1 MATYNLVGYD
11 ATNNLPIIPASSDV
25 ANVQGDLTVANNATI
40 TGDLTVNGTT
50 TTVNAQIT
58 TADDYIHLNST
69 YTNTAA
75 AADSGFI
82 FTVQPSGTVFTSSLF
97 ENTDTVRVTADPSAS
112 FAVGDIV
119 QISGASTG
127 SNNGLY
133 EVSALSSTQI
143 AFKTSVSAALVDIC
157 QNVSFTNEND
167 TGASVVKVK
176 VMVLKTDQSNDAF
189 VYKYGSTAS
198 NMSADQTF
206 GGSVSLTDI
215 SAGSG
220 NASLTTS
227 SGDITIGVNT
237 SQAMK
242 FQINSADK
250 LVFDADQ
257 IKVKADNELLFESGA
272 LITRT
277 MTFAGGSTV
286 AAYDLI
292 CMNPFLQASPASANG
307 TISGVSQVQH
317 QVIGVALTAGG
328 ASPASGTVALMAGD
342 IVPMN
347 FGSDLTSGDTGKAVY
362 VAVTAGRATITA
374 PSSSGD
380 KVVRVGFVWD
390 GSSNL
395 GSTGIHSVIFQ
406 PQFITEIS

>member
-1 MATYNLVGYD
+1 MATYNIVGFD
-11 ATNNLPIIPASSDV
+11 STNNLPIVPASSDT
-25 ANVQGDLTVANNATI
+25 ANIQGDLTVANNAII

-97 ENTDTVRVTADPSAS
+97 ENSDTVRVTANPSAA
-112 FAVGDIV
+112 FAIGDIV

-133 EVSALSSTQI
+133 EVAALSATQI
-143 AFKTSVSAALVDIC
+143 AFKLSVSTSLANIC

-176 VMVLKTDQSNDAF
+176 VMQFKTDQANNGF
-189 VYKYGSTAS
+189 KYKYGSTAS
-198 NMSADQTF
+198 NMSADQSF
-206 GGSVSLTDI
+206 GGAVTLTDI

-220 NASLTTS
+220 NASLTTGT
-227 SGDITIGVNT
+227 GDITIGVDS
-237 SQAMK
+237 SQAIK
-242 FQINSADK
+242 VQINTADK
-250 LVFDADQ
+250 VVFDGDL
-257 IKVKADNELLFESGA
+257 VKLKAGNELYIEDGS
-272 LITRT
+272 LISRPL
-277 MTFAGGSTV
+277 TFAGGSSV
-286 AAYDLI
+286 ALYDLI
-292 CMNPFLQASPASANG
+292 CWNPFNQASPASANG
-307 TISGVSQVQH
+307 AISGVSQVQH
-317 QVIGVALTAGG
+317 QVIGVALAAGG
-328 ASPASGTVALMAGD
+328 ATPTTGKACINPGE

-362 VAVTAGRATITA
+362 LSVTNGRATLTA

-380 KVVRVGFVWD
+380 KVVRVGFVFN

-395 GSTGIHSVIFQ
+395 GTTGIHSVIFQ
-406 PQFITEIS
+406 PQFISEIA

>member
-1 MATYNLVGYD
+1 
-11 ATNNLPIIPASSDV
+11 
-25 ANVQGDLTVANNATI
+25 
-40 TGDLTVNGTT
+40 
-50 TTVNAQIT
+50 
-58 TADDYIHLNST
+58 
-69 YTNTAA
+69 
-75 AADSGFI
+75 
-82 FTVQPSGTVFTSSLF
+82 
-97 ENTDTVRVTADPSAS
+97 
-112 FAVGDIV
+112 V

-127 SNNGLY
+127 ANNGLY
-133 EVSALSSTQI
+133 EVSALSATQI
-143 AFKTSVSAALVDIC
+143 AFKTSVSASLVDIC
-157 QNVSFTNEND
+157 QNVSFTNESD

-176 VMVLKTDQSNDAF
+176 VMQLKTNQASDNF
-189 VYKYGSTAS
+189 VYRYGSTAS
-198 NMSADQTF
+198 NMSSDQTF
-206 GGSVSLTDI
+206 GGSVTLTDI

-220 NASLTTS
+220 NASLSTGT
-227 SGDITIGVNT
+227 GDITIGVDS
-237 SQAMK
+237 SQAIK

-250 LVFDADQ
+250 LVFDGDQ
-257 IKVKADNELLFESGA
+257 IKVKADKELLFEDGS

-286 AAYDLI
+286 AAFDLI
-292 CMNPFLQASPASANG
+292 CMNPYYQASPASANG

-328 ASPASGTVALMAGD
+328 ASPATGTVAMVAGD

-374 PSSSGD
+374 PSSTGD
-380 KVVRVGFVWD
+380 KVVRVGFVWN

-395 GSTGIHSVIFQ
+395 GSTGIHSVLFQ

>member
-1 MATYNLVGYD
+1 MATYNILGFD
-11 ATNNLPIIPASSDV
+11 STNSLPIIPASSDI
-25 ANVQGDLTVANNATI
+25 ANVQGDLTVANNVTV

-75 AADSGFI
+75 AADAGFI

-97 ENTDTVRVTADPSAS
+97 ENTDTVRVTANPSAA

-119 QISGASTG
+119 QISGAGTG
-127 SNNGLY
+127 ANNGLY

-143 AFKTSVSAALVDIC
+143 AFKTSVSASLADIC
-157 QNVSFTNEND
+157 QNVSFVNETD

-176 VMVLKTDQSNDAF
+176 VMQLKTNQTSDNF
-189 VYKYGSTAS
+189 VYRYGSTAS
-198 NMSADQTF
+198 NMSANQTF
-206 GGSVSLTDI
+206 GGSVTLTDI
-215 SAGSG
+215 SAGTG
-220 NASLTTS
+220 NASLTTG
-227 SGDITIGVNT
+227 SGDITVGVD
-237 SQAMK
+237 SGQAMK
-242 FQINSADK
+242 FQIATADK

-257 IKVKADNELLFESGA
+257 IKVKANNELLFEDGS
-272 LITRT
+272 LITRS

-307 TISGVSQVQH
+307 SISGVSQVQH

-328 ASPASGTVALMAGD
+328 ASPATGTVAMVAGD
-342 IVPMN
+342 ILPMN

-362 VAVTAGRATITA
+362 LSVTNGRATLTA
-374 PSSSGD
+374 PSSTGD

-395 GSTGIHSVIFQ
+395 GSTGIHAVLFQ
-406 PQFITEIS
+406 PQFISEIS

>member
-1 MATYNLVGYD
+1 MATYNIIGYD
-11 ATNNLPIIPASSDV
+11 STNSLPIIPASSDT
-25 ANVQGDLTVANNATI
+25 ANVQGDLTVANNAII

-97 ENTDTVRVTADPSAS
+97 ENTDTVRVTANPSAA

-119 QISGASTG
+119 QISGAGTG

-143 AFKTSVSAALVDIC
+143 AFKTSVSSSLADIC
-157 QNVSFTNEND
+157 QNVSFTNETD

-176 VMVLKTDQSNDAF
+176 VMQLKTNQASDNF

-206 GGSVSLTDI
+206 GGSVTLTDI
-215 SAGSG
+215 STGSG
-220 NASLTTS
+220 NATLDTTT
-227 SGDITIGVNT
+227 GDITIGVNS
-237 SQAMK
+237 SQAIK
-242 FQINSADK
+242 FQINTADK

-257 IKVKADNELLFESGA
+257 IKVKANNELLFEDGA
-272 LITRT
+272 LMTRT
-277 MTFAGGSTV
+277 MTFAGASSV

-292 CMNPFLQASPASANG
+292 CMNPYYQASPASANG

-317 QVIGVALTAGG
+317 QVMGVALTAGG
-328 ASPASGTVALMAGD
+328 ATPATGTVAMIAGD

-362 VAVTAGRATITA
+362 LAVTAGRATLTA

-380 KVVRVGFVWD
+380 KVVRVGYVWD

-395 GSTGIHSVIFQ
+395 GSTGIHAVIFQ
-406 PQFITEIS
+406 PQFISEIA